1 MDGRV
6 ARAER
11 SRRAIVA
18 AHLALIDEGDLR
30 PTGER
35 IAERA
40 GVSLRSLWTN
50 FKDMESLY
58 AATGA
63 LVNERRDALHEPI
76 PAEPA
81 LGERVALF
89 CAQRSQALEML
100 APSARASALREPFS
114 AALRDNRAA
123 NIVRVRA
130 HLQEAFATELARA
143 GPAREELVTAL
154 TVACTWSASSM
165 LRDVLRL
172 SVAEARGS
180 MRRIVWRCF
189 RPTPRRSSRTTDR

>member
-6 ARAER
+6 ARSER

-35 IAERA
+35 IAGRA
-40 GVSLRSLWTN
+40 GLSVRSLWTN

-63 LVNERRDALHEPI
+63 LVNERRDALHRPV
-76 PAEPA
+76 PADLPLA
-81 LGERVALF
+81 ERVALF
-89 CAQRSQALEML
+89 CAQRAEALEML

-114 AALRDNRAA
+114 AALRANRAA
-123 NIVRVRA
+123 NVARVRA
-130 HLQEAFATELARA
+130 HVEETFAAELALA
-143 GPAREELVTAL
+143 GVGREPLADAL
-154 TVACTWSASSM
+154 TVACTWSTWSM
-165 LRDVLRL
+165 LRDILHL
-172 SVAEARGS
+172 SIADARANMHRTMWGLL
-180 MRRIVWRCF
+180 MAPI
-189 RPTPRRSSRTTDR
+189 PTGATPSR

>member
-6 ARAER
+6 ARSER

-50 FKDMESLY
+50 FKDMEALY

-63 LVNERRDALHEPI
+63 LVNRRDAVHRSI
-76 PAEPA
+76 PADIPLA
-81 LGERVALF
+81 ERVDLF
-89 CAQRSQALEML
+89 CAQRSEALEML

-114 AALRDNRAA
+114 AALRENRAA
-123 NIVRVRA
+123 NIARVRA
-130 HLQEAFATELARA
+130 HLEEVFAAELTMADPGRDQ
-143 GPAREELVTAL
+143 LVTAL
-154 TVACTWSASSM
+154 TVACTWSAWSM

-172 SVAEARGS
+172 SVVDARGT
-180 MRRIVWRCF
+180 M
-189 RPTPRRSSRTTDR
+189 SRTVTALLVAEPGA